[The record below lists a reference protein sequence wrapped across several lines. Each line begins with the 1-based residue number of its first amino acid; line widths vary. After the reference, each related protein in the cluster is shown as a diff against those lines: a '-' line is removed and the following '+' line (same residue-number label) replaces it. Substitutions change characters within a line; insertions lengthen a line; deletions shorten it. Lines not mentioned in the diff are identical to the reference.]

1 MMRRMTT
8 AVLLLGAL
16 SAIPTQA
23 QTEIKGQISTGAE
36 KNAMCIG
43 CHGIAGYQ
51 VIFPEQYRVPMIS
64 GQSEKYI
71 YNALQA
77 YKKSERKHPT
87 MRAIAVSLSDQDMA
101 DLAAFYAHNGKTAT
115 SATTPK

>member
-1 MMRRMTT
+1 MKLLSI
-8 AVLLLGAL
+8 ASLLLCALIGA
-16 SAIPTQA
+16 QA
-23 QTEIKGQISTGAE
+23 QAQGEVKGQASAGAD

-43 CHGIAGYQ
+43 CHGIPGYQ

-77 YKKSERKHPT
+77 YKKAERRHPT
-87 MRAIAVSLSDQDMA
+87 MKVIAASLSDQDMA
-101 DLAAFYAHNGKTAT
+101 DLAAFYAQSGKAPTPT
-115 SATTPK
+115 PVTTK

>member
-16 SAIPTQA
+16 ISTQTQA
-23 QTEIKGQISTGAE
+23 QAEIKGQISAGAE

-51 VIFPEQYRVPMIS
+51 VIFPEKYRVPMIS

>member
-1 MMRRMTT
+1 MKLLSI
-8 AVLLLGAL
+8 ASLLLCAL
-16 SAIPTQA
+16 ISAQA
-23 QTEIKGQISTGAE
+23 QAQGEVKGQASAGAE

-43 CHGIAGYQ
+43 CHGIPGYQ

-77 YKKSERKHPT
+77 YKTERRHPT
-87 MRAIAVSLSDQDMA
+87 MKVIAASLSDQDMA
-101 DLAAFYAHNGKTAT
+101 DLAAFYAQSGKTPARV
-115 SATTPK
+115 TTK